1 MKAKIKSEAVRLK
14 RKLKVAAI
22 QMDCA
27 PVRVTERLSRL
38 APLIAEAAQADAQLV
53 VLPELFNT
61 GYEFHARN
69 YALAEPLD
77 GETIT
82 WMKMQAAQ
90 HDIHLVGTLLLLDKT
105 DIYNTASLVAP
116 DGRLWRYD
124 KYYVPLWER
133 AYFRGGHQTIVADT
147 DLGRLGM
154 MICWDQMHPDLWAHY
169 AGNVDAIVIMS
180 CPGDWDT
187 ANLIF
192 PDGFRAKFM
201 DLVNPSSV
209 DSDDAGPES
218 HPAGA
223 DAKDVHQQA
232 AWMGVPVI
240 AAAATGIIRTKLPLL
255 EWFLERSPCA
265 DRTSQAA
272 ETLFE
277 CGFAPATQV
286 FNAEG
291 QLLAQ
296 GTETGDGVVLA
307 EIELPDIIPQPQTPQ
322 PKIDMPQ
329 EVYHVSDEIIPSL
342 MLPLYK
348 EGVRRQWGAHM
359 APD

>member
-1 MKAKIKSEAVRLK
+1 MSDICPECQQVSSHGTGGETIDAWRQVQYDKSSIVKAEIQSEVVRMKQ
-14 RKLKVAAI
+14 KLKVAAI

-27 PVRVTERLSRL
+27 SAPVTERLSRL

-90 HDIHLVGTLLLLDKT
+90 HDIHLAGTLLLLDKT

-116 DGRLWRYD
+116 NGRLWRYD

-187 ANLIF
+187 ADLVF
-192 PDGFRAKFM
+192 PDGFRARFM
-201 DLVNPSSV
+201 DLQRLS
-209 DSDDAGPES
+209 GRLT
-218 HPAGA
+218 HRGA
-223 DAKDVHQQA
+223 
-232 AWMGVPVI
+232 
-240 AAAATGIIRTKLPLL
+240 
-255 EWFLERSPCA
+255 
-265 DRTSQAA
+265 
-272 ETLFE
+272 
-277 CGFAPATQV
+277 
-286 FNAEG
+286 
-291 QLLAQ
+291 
-296 GTETGDGVVLA
+296 
-307 EIELPDIIPQPQTPQ
+307 
-322 PKIDMPQ
+322 
-329 EVYHVSDEIIPSL
+329 
-342 MLPLYK
+342 
-348 EGVRRQWGAHM
+348 
-359 APD
+359 

>member
-1 MKAKIKSEAVRLK
+1 MKQ
-14 RKLKVAAI
+14 KLKVAAI

-27 PVRVTERLSRL
+27 PVPVTERLRRL
-38 APLIAEAAQADAQLV
+38 SPLIAEAAQADAQLV

-69 YALAEPLD
+69 YALAETLD
-77 GETIT
+77 GATIT

-90 HDIHLVGTLLLLDKT
+90 HAIHLAGTLLLLDKT
-105 DIYNTASLVAP
+105 DIYNTAALVAP

-133 AYFRGGHQTIVADT
+133 AYFRGGHQTLVADT

-169 AGNVDAIVIMS
+169 AGQVDAIVIMS

-187 ANLIF
+187 AALVF

-201 DLVNPSSV
+201 DLVNPSPV
-209 DSDDAGPES
+209 DSEAVEPAS
-218 HPAGA
+218 HPA
-223 DAKDVHQQA
+223 DVDTQDMHPQA
-232 AWMGVPVI
+232 AWMGVPLI
-240 AAAATGIIRTKLPLL
+240 AAAATGTIRTKLPLL
-255 EWFLERSPCA
+255 EWFLERSPYA

-277 CGFAPATQV
+277 CGFAPETKV
-286 FNAEG
+286 FNAGG

-296 GTETGDGVVLA
+296 GTETDDGVVLA
-307 EIELPDIIPQPQTPQ
+307 EIELPDVIPQPSTPQ
-322 PKIDMPQ
+322 PSIDIPQ
-329 EVYHVSDEIIPSL
+329 AVYQVSDEIIPSL

-348 EGVRRQWGAHM
+348 AGVRRQWGAHM

>member
-1 MKAKIKSEAVRLK
+1 
-14 RKLKVAAI
+14 
-22 QMDCA
+22 
-27 PVRVTERLSRL
+27 
-38 APLIAEAAQADAQLV
+38 
-53 VLPELFNT
+53 
-61 GYEFHARN
+61 
-69 YALAEPLD
+69 
-77 GETIT
+77 
-82 WMKMQAAQ
+82 
-90 HDIHLVGTLLLLDKT
+90 
-105 DIYNTASLVAP
+105 
-116 DGRLWRYD
+116 
-124 KYYVPLWER
+124 
-133 AYFRGGHQTIVADT
+133 
-147 DLGRLGM
+147 
-154 MICWDQMHPDLWAHY
+154 
-169 AGNVDAIVIMS
+169 
-180 CPGDWDT
+180 
-187 ANLIF
+187 
-192 PDGFRAKFM
+192 
-201 DLVNPSSV
+201 
-209 DSDDAGPES
+209 
-218 HPAGA
+218 
-223 DAKDVHQQA
+223 
-232 AWMGVPVI
+232 MGVPVI

>member
-1 MKAKIKSEAVRLK
+1 MKHR
-14 RKLKVAAI
+14 LKVAAI

-27 PVRVTERLSRL
+27 PAPVIERLSRL
-38 APLIAEAAQADAQLV
+38 APLIAEAAQAGAQLV

-61 GYEFHARN
+61 GYEYHARN
-69 YALAEPLD
+69 YALAEPLE

-90 HDIHLVGTLLLLDKT
+90 HDIHLVGTMLLLDKT
-105 DIYNTASLVAP
+105 DIYNTAPLVAP

-124 KYYVPLWER
+124 KHYVPLWER
-133 AYFRGGHQTIVADT
+133 AYFRGGHQTTVADT

-154 MICWDQMHPDLWAHY
+154 MICWDQMHPDIWAQY

-180 CPGDWDT
+180 CGGDWDT

-192 PDGFRAKFM
+192 PDGFRARFM
-201 DLVNPSSV
+201 DLVKPPSV
-209 DSDDAGPES
+209 DSDGAGPES
-218 HPAGA
+218 HPAAA
-223 DAKDVHQQA
+223 DSKDLHPQA

-240 AAAATGIIRTKLPLL
+240 TAAATGIIRTKLPLL
-255 EWFLERSPCA
+255 EWFLERSPYA

-286 FNAEG
+286 FNAKG
-291 QLLAQ
+291 QLIAQ
-296 GTETGDGVVLA
+296 GTNTGDGVVLA
-307 EIELPDIIPQPQTPQ
+307 EIELPDGTPQPQTSQ
-322 PKIDMPQ
+322 PKFGMPQ
-329 EVYHVSDEIIPSL
+329 EVYTVSDEIIPSL
-342 MLPLYK
+342 MLPLYE
-348 EGVRRQWGAHM
+348 EGVRRQWGSQM

>member
-1 MKAKIKSEAVRLK
+1 MKQ
-14 RKLKVAAI
+14 KLKIAAI

-27 PVRVTERLSRL
+27 PAPVTERLSRL
-38 APLIAEAAQADAQLV
+38 APLIAEAAQAGAQLV

-61 GYEFHARN
+61 GYEFHAHN
-69 YALAEPLD
+69 YASAEPLE

-82 WMKMQAAQ
+82 WMKRQAAQ

-105 DIYNTASLVAP
+105 DIYNAAALVAP

-124 KYYVPLWER
+124 KHYVPLWER
-133 AYFRGGHQTIVADT
+133 AYSRSGHQITVADT

-154 MICWDQMHPDLWAHY
+154 LICWDQMHPDLWAQY
-169 AGNVDAIVIMS
+169 AGNVDTIVIMS

-187 ANLIF
+187 ANLVF

-201 DLVNPSSV
+201 DLVNPPSA
-209 DSDDAGPES
+209 DSDDAEPER
-218 HPAGA
+218 HPADT
-223 DAKDVHQQA
+223 DANGVHQQA

-240 AAAATGIIRTKLPLL
+240 TAAATGTIRTKLPLL

-265 DRTSQAA
+265 DRSSQAA
-272 ETLFE
+272 ETFFE
-277 CGFAPATQV
+277 CEFAPATQV
-286 FNAEG
+286 FNAKG
-291 QLLAQ
+291 QLVAQ
-296 GTETGDGVVLA
+296 GTATGDGVVLT
-307 EIELPDIIPQPQTPQ
+307 EIELPEVMPQPQNPQ

-329 EVYHVSDEIIPSL
+329 EVYQVSDEIIPSL
-342 MLPLYK
+342 MLPLYTA
-348 EGVRRQWGAHM
+348 GVRRQWGSHM